1 MGDLA
6 NGVTLV
12 ALFSLN
18 VQVLTDNINDN
29 GIQVRCCVLAEELS
43 CHAILPYTLGGLKRY
58 QAASASH
65 KDYMTEPLHI
75 HSTRVGLQASTSQ
88 DIISCES
95 LWPQKGCL
103 NLSSLYSAANI
114 SRRRSQKSSRPQQ
127 FTDRALALVD
137 TRLSLAVG
145 HTGCRSL

>member
-1 MGDLA
+1 MGDSA

-65 KDYMTEPLHI
+65 KDYMMEPLHI
-75 HSTRVGLQASTSQ
+75 RSTRVGLQASTYK
-88 DIISCES
+88 DMISCIS
-95 LWPQKGCL
+95 LWLQEGCL
-103 NLSSLYSAANI
+103 KWTPEASFTVLLISSGGDLGNHQDLSKSLTEHW
-114 SRRRSQKSSRPQQ
+114 P
-127 FTDRALALVD
+127 L
-137 TRLSLAVG
+137 
-145 HTGCRSL
+145 